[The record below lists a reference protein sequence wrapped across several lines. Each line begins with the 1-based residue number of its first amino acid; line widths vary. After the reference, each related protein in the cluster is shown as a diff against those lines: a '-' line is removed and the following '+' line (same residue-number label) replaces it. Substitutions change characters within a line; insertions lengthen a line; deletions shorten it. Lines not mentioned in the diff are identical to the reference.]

1 MWAALIYR
9 LTQWTIS
16 LARRKSASYWLGIIA
31 FIESSVFLIPADVLF
46 VPMTLIQPKKAWRF
60 AAIATIC
67 SVLGGVAG
75 WLIGFYAYELL
86 ARPVLE
92 FYGKLA
98 EFEHLRAG
106 ASFEL
111 IVLLLVTS
119 GLCHLPP
126 IKIVTIL
133 SGLLAVNLILFI
145 VLAVLARGFR
155 FYLIAW
161 IARAYGATLIDFF
174 LKRLTWIGA
183 IVAALLIV
191 GVIFYKVAL

>member
-1 MWAALIYR
+1 MQALM
-9 LTQWTIS
+9 LWTLS
-16 LARRKSASYWLGIIA
+16 LSKRKSAEYWLGIIA

-46 VPMTLIQPKKAWRF
+46 VPMALMRPKKAWRF
-60 AAIATIC
+60 ATIATIC
-67 SVLGGVAG
+67 SVLGGIAG
-75 WLIGFYAYELL
+75 WLLGFYAYELL

-98 EFEHLRAG
+98 EFERLRAA
-106 ASFEL
+106 ASLEL

-133 SGLLAVNLILFI
+133 SGLLAVNLVLFI

-161 IARAYGATLIDFF
+161 IARVYGASLIDFF
-174 LKRLTWIGA
+174 LKRLTWVGA
-183 IVAALLIV
+183 IVVTLLIV
-191 GVIFYKVAL
+191 GLIFYKVAL